1 MEEIMPFPLTFSPRA
16 GIIKVIKCAT
26 IKVVL
31 LLKRH
36 LPKPQIDK
44 FASIRD
50 LLDYAASSYGDRILY
65 RYFTQGSE
73 IGEISYREFRSQ
85 VDSLGTAL
93 AARGLRTSKIAVL
106 SESRPEWMLT
116 FFAVVC
122 GGGVIVPMD
131 KELQEDQICNFLD
144 RAGAEAIFCSHR
156 YAEKL
161 KARREELTSLRY
173 IFDFD
178 GVPGAE
184 GESDDEDF
192 SHLLLKGDLLISDG
206 YVEYTKARFDT
217 SKPCTLLFTS
227 GTTGTSKGVLLSQ
240 DNLTACVYHSLNM
253 VNIHRGDVLLSVL
266 PLHHTYELVC
276 GQLGGL
282 GIGATICFN
291 NSLKYFLRNVKIF
304 QPTAMILVPLFLTT
318 IYKKICEE
326 IHKKGKDGTV
336 KKAISVTKALRKVKI
351 DLRGMVFSEVTSAL
365 GGKLKNIICGGA
377 PMDPELVDRFDEFG
391 IKVCQGYGISECS
404 PLVCVVPYTAMKFG
418 SVGLPAYGTQVK
430 IVQTDESER
439 EQDAPPYAV
448 GEICVKSEQVML
460 GYYEDD
466 DATAA
471 AFNNEGYFRT
481 GDYGYLDEDGYLYIT
496 GRKKNIIILS
506 NGKNVYPEEIEE
518 SLYKIDLIKECV
530 VLARKQEGA
539 EDDVITAV
547 IYPDYEKLP
556 DLNDEEVVSA
566 IKAEITKVNKQLPVF
581 KQIRNVELR
590 KTEFE
595 KTTTQKIIRYKV

>member
-1 MEEIMPFPLTFSPRA
+1 M
-16 GIIKVIKCAT
+16 
-26 IKVVL
+26 
-31 LLKRH
+31 KRY
-36 LPKPQIDK
+36 LPKPQIDR

-50 LLDYAASSYGDRILY
+50 ILDYSVSAYGDAILY
-65 RYFTQGSE
+65 RYFTDGSE
-73 IGEISYREFRSQ
+73 IGELSYRQFREQ
-85 VDSLGTAL
+85 VDALGTAL
-93 AARGLRTSKIAVL
+93 AARGLRTSTVAVL
-106 SESRPEWMLT
+106 SESRPEWMVT
-116 FFAVVC
+116 FCAVVC

-156 YAEKL
+156 FAEKL
-161 KARREELTSLRY
+161 KARSGDLPSLRY

-178 GVPGAE
+178 SASDAE
-184 GESDDEDF
+184 EGGDDEDF
-192 SHLLLKGDLLISDG
+192 SHLLLKGGLLLSDG

-253 VNIHRGDVLLSVL
+253 VNIHRGDVLFSVL

-276 GQLGGL
+276 GELGGL
-282 GIGATICFN
+282 CVGATICYN
-291 NSLKYFLRNVKIF
+291 NSLKYFLRNIKIF
-304 QPTAMILVPLFLTT
+304 QPTAMVLVPLFLTT
-318 IYKKICEE
+318 IYKKICDE
-326 IHKKGKDGTV
+326 IHKKNRDRLV
-336 KKAISVTKALRKVKI
+336 KNAIIVTKALRKVGL
-351 DLRGMVFSEVTSAL
+351 DLRGAVFSEVTNAL
-365 GGKLKNIICGGA
+365 GGRLKNIICGGA
-377 PMDPELVDRFDEFG
+377 PMDPELVDRFGEFG
-391 IKVCQGYGISECS
+391 IIVCQGYGISECS

-430 IVQTDESER
+430 VVQTDESER
-439 EQDAPPYAV
+439 ELDAPPYAI
-448 GEICVKSEQVML
+448 GEICVKSEQVMI
-460 GYYEDD
+460 GYYEDEE
-466 DATAA
+466 ATAA

-481 GDYGYLDEDGYLYIT
+481 GDYGYLDEEGYLYIT

-518 SLYKIDLIKECV
+518 SLYKIPLVKECV
-530 VLARKQEGA
+530 VLARAQEGA
-539 EDDVITAV
+539 EEELITAV
-547 IYPDYEKLP
+547 IFPDFDQLQGKS
-556 DLNDEEVVSA
+556 DEEVITA
-566 IKAEITKVNKQLPVF
+566 IKAEVTKVNKQLPVF

>member
-1 MEEIMPFPLTFSPRA
+1 MVRWSCF
-16 GIIKVIKCAT
+16 
-26 IKVVL
+26 
-31 LLKRH
+31 LKRY

-50 LLDYAASSYGDRILY
+50 ILDYAASTYGDAILY
-65 RYFTQGSE
+65 RYFTDGSE
-73 IGEISYREFRSQ
+73 IGELSYRQFREQ
-85 VDSLGTAL
+85 VDALGTAL
-93 AARGLRTSKIAVL
+93 AARGLRTSTIAVL

-116 FFAVVC
+116 FCAVVC

-156 YAEKL
+156 FAEKL
-161 KARREELTSLRY
+161 KARSGDLPSLRY

-178 GVPGAE
+178 SASGE
-184 GESDDEDF
+184 GEEGDDEDF
-192 SHLLLKGDLLISDG
+192 SHLLLKGGLLLSDG

-240 DNLTACVYHSLNM
+240 DNLTACIYHSLNM
-253 VNIHRGDVLLSVL
+253 VNIHRGDVLFSVL

-276 GQLGGL
+276 AEFGGL
-282 GIGATICFN
+282 CIGATICFN
-291 NSLKYFLRNVKIF
+291 NSLKYFLRNIKIF
-304 QPTAMILVPLFLTT
+304 QPTGMILVPLFLTT
-318 IYKKICEE
+318 IYKKICDE
-326 IHKKGKDGTV
+326 IHKKNRDRLV
-336 KKAISVTKALRKVKI
+336 KNAITVTKALRKVGL
-351 DLRGMVFSEVTSAL
+351 DLRGAVFSEVTNAL

-377 PMDPELVDRFDEFG
+377 PMDPELVDRFGEFG
-391 IKVCQGYGISECS
+391 ITVCQGYGISECS

-439 EQDAPPYAV
+439 ELDAPPYAI
-448 GEICVKSEQVML
+448 GEICVKSEQVMI
-460 GYYEDD
+460 GYYEDEE
-466 DATAA
+466 ATAA

-481 GDYGYLDEDGYLYIT
+481 GDYGYLDEEGYLYIT

-518 SLYKIDLIKECV
+518 FLYKIDLIKECV
-530 VLARKQEGA
+530 VLARAQEGA
-539 EDDVITAV
+539 EEELITAV
-547 IYPDYEKLP
+547 IYPDFDQLQGKS
-556 DLNDEEVVSA
+556 DEEVIAA
-566 IKAEITKVNKQLPVF
+566 IKAEVAKVNKQLPVF

>member
-1 MEEIMPFPLTFSPRA
+1 M
-16 GIIKVIKCAT
+16 CYD
-26 IKVVL
+26 KVVL
-31 LLKRH
+31 LLKRY
-36 LPKPQIDK
+36 LPKPQIEK
-44 FASIRD
+44 FAGIRD
-50 LLDYAASSYGDRILY
+50 ILDYAASTYGDAILY

-73 IGEISYREFRSQ
+73 IGEISYRTFRSQ

-93 AARGLRTSKIAVL
+93 AARGLRTSTIAVL

-116 FFAVVC
+116 FCAVVC

-144 RAGAEAIFCSHR
+144 RSGAEAIFCSHR

-161 KARREELTSLRY
+161 KARREELPNLRY

-178 GVPGAE
+178 SESSAE
-184 GESDDEDF
+184 GADDDSL
-192 SHLLLKGDLLISDG
+192 SHLLKKGDLLISDG
-206 YVEYTKARFDT
+206 YVEYTMARFDT

-240 DNLTACVYHSLNM
+240 DNLTACVHHSLNM
-253 VNIHRGDVLLSVL
+253 VNIHRGDVLFSVL

-282 GIGATICFN
+282 SIGATICFN
-291 NSLKYFLRNVKIF
+291 NSLKYFLRNIKIF
-304 QPTAMILVPLFLTT
+304 QPTAMVLVPLFLTT
-318 IYKKICEE
+318 IYKKIREE
-326 IHKKGKDGTV
+326 IHKKNRDRLV
-336 KKAISVTKALRKVKI
+336 KNAIIVTKALRKVKI
-351 DLRGMVFSEVTSAL
+351 DLRGPVFSEVTNAL

-377 PMDPELVDRFDEFG
+377 PMDPELVDRFGEFG
-391 IKVCQGYGISECS
+391 ITVCQGYGISECA

-430 IVQTDESER
+430 IVQAVDGER
-439 EQDAPPYAV
+439 EQDAPPYAI

-460 GYYEDD
+460 GYYEDEE
-466 DATAA
+466 ATAA
-471 AFNNEGYFRT
+471 SFNNEGYFRT
-481 GDYGYLDEDGYLYIT
+481 GDYGYLDEQGYLYIT

-530 VLARKQEGA
+530 VLARKQDGA
-539 EDDVITAV
+539 EEEVITAI
-547 IYPDYEKLP
+547 IYPDYDQLK
-556 DLNDEEVVSA
+556 DLSDEEVIAA
-566 IKAEITKVNKQLPVF
+566 IKAEVTKVNKQLPVF
-581 KQIRNVELR
+581 KQIRDVELR

>member
-1 MEEIMPFPLTFSPRA
+1 MRYN
-16 GIIKVIKCAT
+16 
-26 IKVVL
+26 KVVL
-31 LLKRH
+31 SLKRS

-50 LLDYAASSYGDRILY
+50 LLDHAASSYGDTILY
-65 RYFTQGSE
+65 RSFTQGSE

-85 VDSLGTAL
+85 VNSLGTAL

-131 KELQEDQICNFLD
+131 KELQEDQICNFLN

-161 KARREELTSLRY
+161 KARREELSSLRY

-178 GVPGAE
+178 GKSDADGA
-184 GESDDEDF
+184 GDDEDF

-253 VNIHRGDVLLSVL
+253 VNIHRGDVLFSVL

-276 GQLGGL
+276 GQLGGM

-291 NSLKYFLRNVKIF
+291 NSLKYFLRNIKIF

-326 IHKKGKDGTV
+326 IHKKNRDRLV
-336 KKAISVTKALRKVKI
+336 KNAIAVTKALRKVKI
-351 DLRGMVFSEVTSAL
+351 DLRGVAFSEVTGAL

-377 PMDPELVDRFDEFG
+377 PMDPDLVDRFDEFG

-430 IVQTDESER
+430 VVQMDESER
-439 EQDAPPYAV
+439 EQDAPPYAI

-460 GYYEDD
+460 GYYEDEE
-466 DATAA
+466 ATAA

-518 SLYKIDLIKECV
+518 SLYKIELIKECV

-539 EDDVITAV
+539 EEEVITAV
-547 IYPDYEKLP
+547 IYPDYEKLK
-556 DLNDEEVVSA
+556 DLSDEEVIAA

-581 KQIRNVELR
+581 KQVRNVELR

>member
-1 MEEIMPFPLTFSPRA
+1 M
-16 GIIKVIKCAT
+16 
-26 IKVVL
+26 
-31 LLKRH
+31 LLKRYF
-36 LPKPQIDK
+36 PKPQIEK
-44 FASIRD
+44 FAGIREI
-50 LLDYAASSYGDRILY
+50 LDYAASTYGDTVLY

-73 IGEISYREFRSQ
+73 IGEISYRSFRSK

-93 AARGLRTSKIAVL
+93 AARGLRTSTIAVL

-116 FFAVVC
+116 FCAVVC

-131 KELQEDQICNFLD
+131 KELQEEQICNFLD
-144 RAGAEAIFCSHR
+144 RSGAEAVFCSHR
-156 YAEKL
+156 YAEQL
-161 KARREELTSLRY
+161 KARREELPTLRY

-178 GVPGAE
+178 SKSGAD
-184 GESDDEDF
+184 GADDDSF
-192 SHLLLKGDLLISDG
+192 SHLLKKGDLLLSDG

-253 VNIHRGDVLLSVL
+253 VNIHRGDVLFSVL

-282 GIGATICFN
+282 CIGTTICFN
-291 NSLKYFLRNVKIF
+291 NSLKYFLRNIKIF

-318 IYKKICEE
+318 IYKKIREE
-326 IHKKGKDGTV
+326 IHKKNKDRMV
-336 KKAISVTKALRKVKI
+336 KNAITVTKALRKVKI
-351 DLRGMVFSEVTSAL
+351 DLRGVVFSEVTAAL

-377 PMDPELVDRFDEFG
+377 PMDPELVDRFGEFG

-430 IVQTDESER
+430 IVQATEGER
-439 EQDAPPYAV
+439 EQDAPPFAI

-466 DATAA
+466 EATAA

-481 GDYGYLDEDGYLYIT
+481 GDYGYLDDEGYLYIT

-506 NGKNVYPEEIEE
+506 NGKNIYPEEIEE
-518 SLYKIDLIKECV
+518 ALYKVELIKECV
-530 VLARKQEGA
+530 VLARKQKDA
-539 EDDVITAV
+539 EEEVITAV
-547 IYPDYEKLP
+547 IYPDYEQLK
-556 DLNDEEVVSA
+556 DKSDEDVISA
-566 IKAEITKVNKQLPVF
+566 VKAEVTKVNKKLPVY

>member
-1 MEEIMPFPLTFSPRA
+1 M
-16 GIIKVIKCAT
+16 
-26 IKVVL
+26 
-31 LLKRH
+31 KRY

-44 FASIRD
+44 FSSIRD
-50 LLDYAASSYGDRILY
+50 ILDYAASSYGDAILY
-65 RYFTQGSE
+65 RYFTNGSE
-73 IGEISYREFRSQ
+73 IGEVSYRSFRSQ
-85 VDSLGTAL
+85 VDALGTAL
-93 AARGLRTSKIAVL
+93 AARGLRTSTIAVL
-106 SESRPEWMLT
+106 SESRPEWMLS
-116 FFAVVC
+116 FCAVVC
-122 GGGVIVPMD
+122 GGGVVVPMD
-131 KELQEDQICNFLD
+131 KELQDDQICNFLD

-161 KARREELTSLRY
+161 KARRRELLSLRY

-178 GVPGAE
+178 SAA
-184 GESDDEDF
+184 GENEEDDEDF

-253 VNIHRGDVLLSVL
+253 VNIHRGDVLFSVL

-276 GQLGGL
+276 GELGGL
-282 GIGATICFN
+282 CVGATICFN
-291 NSLKYFLRNVKIF
+291 NSLKYFLRNIKIF
-304 QPTAMILVPLFLTT
+304 QPTAMVLVPLFLTT
-318 IYKKICEE
+318 IYKKIREE
-326 IHKKGKDGTV
+326 IHKKNRDRLV
-336 KKAISVTKALRKVKI
+336 KNAITVTKALRKVGI
-351 DLRGMVFSEVTSAL
+351 DLRGPVFSEVTNAL

-377 PMDPELVDRFDEFG
+377 PMDPELVDRFGEFG
-391 IKVCQGYGISECS
+391 ILVCQGYGISECS
-404 PLVCVVPYTAMKFG
+404 PLVCVVPYTAMKYG

-430 IVQTDESER
+430 IVQTDDGER
-439 EQDAPPYAV
+439 EQDAPPYAI

-460 GYYEDD
+460 GYYEDEE
-466 DATAA
+466 ATAA

-481 GDYGYLDEDGYLYIT
+481 GDYGYLDEEGYLYIT

-518 SLYKIDLIKECV
+518 SLYKCELIKECV
-530 VLARKQEGA
+530 VLARGQEGA
-539 EDDVITAV
+539 EEELITAV
-547 IYPDYEKLP
+547 IYPDFEQLK
-556 DLNDEEVVSA
+556 DQSDEEVIAA
-566 IKAEITKVNKQLPVF
+566 IKAEVTKVNKQLPVF

-595 KTTTQKIIRYKV
+595 KTTTQKIIRYKL

>member
-1 MEEIMPFPLTFSPRA
+1 MHCN
-16 GIIKVIKCAT
+16 KVG
-26 IKVVL
+26 L
-31 LLKRH
+31 LLKRY

-50 LLDYAASSYGDRILY
+50 LLDYAASAYGDTILY

-73 IGEISYREFRSQ
+73 IGEISYRDFRSQ

-106 SESRPEWMLT
+106 AESRPEWMLT
-116 FFAVVC
+116 FFAVIC

-161 KARREELTSLRY
+161 KARREELPTLRY

-178 GVPGAE
+178 AAPGE
-184 GESDDEDF
+184 DGEADDEDF

-253 VNIHRGDVLLSVL
+253 VNIHRGDVLFSVL

-276 GQLGGL
+276 AQLGGL

-304 QPTAMILVPLFLTT
+304 RPTAMILVPLFLTT

-326 IHKKGKDGTV
+326 IHKKNRDRLV
-336 KKAISVTKALRKVKI
+336 KNAIAVTKALCKVKI
-351 DLRGMVFSEVTSAL
+351 DLRGVVFSEVTGAL
-365 GGKLKNIICGGA
+365 GGRLKNIICGGA
-377 PMDPELVDRFDEFG
+377 PMDPELVDRFGEFG

-430 IVQTDESER
+430 VVQTEDGER
-439 EQDAPPYAV
+439 EQDAPPYAI

-460 GYYEDD
+460 GYYEDEE
-466 DATAA
+466 ATAA

-481 GDYGYLDEDGYLYIT
+481 GDYGYLDEEGYLYIT

-518 SLYKIDLIKECV
+518 SLYRIELIKECV

-539 EDDVITAV
+539 EEEVITAV
-547 IYPDYEKLP
+547 IYPDYDKLQG
-556 DLNDEEVVSA
+556 LSDEEVISA
-566 IKAEITKVNKQLPVF
+566 IKAEVTKVNKQLPVF
-581 KQIRNVELR
+581 KQIRNIELR

>member
-1 MEEIMPFPLTFSPRA
+1 M
-16 GIIKVIKCAT
+16 
-26 IKVVL
+26 
-31 LLKRH
+31 KRY

-50 LLDYAASSYGDRILY
+50 ILDYAASTYGDAILY
-65 RYFTQGSE
+65 RYFTDGSE
-73 IGEISYREFRSQ
+73 IGELSYRQFREQ
-85 VDSLGTAL
+85 VDALGTAL
-93 AARGLRTSKIAVL
+93 AARGLRTSTIAVL

-116 FFAVVC
+116 FCAVVC

-156 YAEKL
+156 FAEKL
-161 KARREELTSLRY
+161 KARSGDLPSLRY

-178 GVPGAE
+178 SASGE
-184 GESDDEDF
+184 GEEGDDEDF
-192 SHLLLKGDLLISDG
+192 SHLLLKGGLLLSDG

-240 DNLTACVYHSLNM
+240 DNLTACIYHSLNM
-253 VNIHRGDVLLSVL
+253 VNIHRGDVLFSVL

-276 GQLGGL
+276 AEFGGL
-282 GIGATICFN
+282 CIGATICFN
-291 NSLKYFLRNVKIF
+291 NSLKYFLRNIKIF
-304 QPTAMILVPLFLTT
+304 QPTGMILVPLFLTT
-318 IYKKICEE
+318 IYKKICDE
-326 IHKKGKDGTV
+326 IHKKNRDRLV
-336 KKAISVTKALRKVKI
+336 KNAITVTKALRKVGL
-351 DLRGMVFSEVTSAL
+351 DLRGAVFSEVTNAL

-377 PMDPELVDRFDEFG
+377 PMDPELVDRFGEFG
-391 IKVCQGYGISECS
+391 ITVCQGYGISECS

-439 EQDAPPYAV
+439 ELDAPPYAI
-448 GEICVKSEQVML
+448 GEICVKSEQVMI
-460 GYYEDD
+460 GYYEDEE
-466 DATAA
+466 ATAA

-481 GDYGYLDEDGYLYIT
+481 GDYGYLDEEGYLYIT

-518 SLYKIDLIKECV
+518 FLYKIDLIKECV
-530 VLARKQEGA
+530 VLARAQEGA
-539 EDDVITAV
+539 EEELITAV
-547 IYPDYEKLP
+547 IYPDFDQLQGKS
-556 DLNDEEVVSA
+556 DEEVIAA
-566 IKAEITKVNKQLPVF
+566 IKAEVAKVNKQLPVF